1 MRGLFSGWS
10 RTSQVAALGAGA
22 LMCLLL
28 GTLAG
33 VAAAGGHPQNVLS
46 VFTDPVVPADA
57 NSHRPAA
64 KRSAITETVTVPAS
78 SHDGGGSRPASTV
91 TVTEPATTVTDTV
104 TETVTDTVT
113 ETVTETAPA
122 TTQAA
127 SSP

>member
-91 TVTEPATTVTDTV
+91 TVTEPATTA
-104 TETVTDTVT
+104 TDTVT

>member
-1 MRGLFSGWS
+1 
-10 RTSQVAALGAGA
+10 
-22 LMCLLL
+22 MCLLL

-33 VAAAGGHPQNVLS
+33 VTAAGGHPQNVLS

-64 KRSAITETVTVPAS
+64 KRSAVVTETVTVPAS
-78 SHDGGGSRPASTV
+78 TRADTGSGPASTV
-91 TVTEPATTVTDTV
+91 TVTEPPA
-104 TETVTDTVT
+104 TVTDTVT

-122 TTQAA
+122 TTQVT